1 MEDERKDK
9 RSAAVLPKGVSGI
22 LVAVIAAVAA
32 VVCVTIMTRGLVSY
46 KTYGGGDGLTATGS
60 ASCDFESDLIV
71 WRGSFSA
78 YGATTKEAYE
88 VIKNDAEVVREYL
101 LNSGVTEEELVFSS
115 VDISQRYRTEYD
127 ESGNYVRDYPDGYDL
142 YQSLTVTSNDIDKV
156 EVVSRDIT
164 KLIESGIEFASYS
177 PEYYCTT
184 LDEVK
189 LDLIEKATDNARQRI
204 DILVEGTG
212 CRRGQLL
219 TANLGVFQ
227 ITATNSG
234 SGEYSYDGAFD
245 TKSRYK
251 TATVTVRLNYA
262 SE

>member
-1 MEDERKDK
+1 MEEKK
-9 RSAAVLPKGVSGI
+9 TIVVTPAI
-22 LVAVIAAVAA
+22 IVAVIAALAA
-32 VVCVTIMTRGLVSY
+32 IICVTILTNGVVRY
-46 KTYGGGDGLTATGS
+46 KTHSGGDGLTATGS

-78 YGATTKEAYE
+78 HGETTKEAYE
-88 VIKNDAEVVREYL
+88 VIKNDAEIVKQYL
-101 LNSGVTEEELVFSS
+101 LDNGVTESELVFSS

-127 ESGNYVRDYPDGYDL
+127 ENGNYVRDYPDGYDL
-142 YQSLTVTSNDIDKV
+142 YQSLSVTSNDIDKV
-156 EVVSRDIT
+156 ELVSRDIT

-177 PEYYCTT
+177 PEYYCTR

-204 DILVEGTG
+204 DILVAGTG
-212 CRRGQLL
+212 CKRGDLL
-219 TANLGVFQ
+219 TATLGVFQ

-234 SGEYSYDGAFD
+234 SKEYSYDGAFD

-262 SE
+262 AE